1 MAYDRWRRR
10 DDRTSS
16 NAENRGRT
24 RFIMLVVDVADV
36 ERESAPVV
44 IEAGYLSAS
53 SPGRRRRCFLR
64 GIKGRREECPDDML
78 VAERV

>member
-1 MAYDRWRRR
+1 
-10 DDRTSS
+10 
-16 NAENRGRT
+16 
-24 RFIMLVVDVADV
+24 MLVVDVADV
-36 ERESAPVV
+36 ARESAPVV

-64 GIKGRREECPDDML
+64 GIGGHRDECPDDML

>member
-1 MAYDRWRRR
+1 M
-10 DDRTSS
+10 
-16 NAENRGRT
+16 
-24 RFIMLVVDVADV
+24 MVVDVADV

-44 IEAGYLSAS
+44 IEAGYLSAC

-64 GIKGRREECPDDML
+64 GIKGRRDEFPDDML